1 MVEIEKESA
10 LTVSVNFSMSDNDYK
25 VLYTCYLP
33 IVGSDGIA
41 LYGYLLSV
49 GQSNLPFI
57 FGEDLYSFTGLNEA
71 TATIARKRLE
81 AACLLETYNKV
92 GLKEDSSSFVL
103 KLFPPL
109 SPKKFFSDLALTKVL
124 EILIGSKKLDE
135 LKRSYIK
142 GENIDDQYTN
152 VSASFGSIFDIKK
165 LDISSND
172 SPDKLEDK
180 SGKHTASNIDLA
192 TLKKAMKEGQI
203 SSKYL
208 KNDLPNILSTI
219 NFYDID
225 VKEAVNLIERCLNS
239 DNIFVLDKFT
249 QLCRD
254 RCRFAS
260 DAFADDSSDP
270 TYKGNMRNAEIFEAQ
285 DKLSIP
291 QFVSARL
298 NLSSVPEPVLDDLY
312 KLQNEFGFS
321 NGVVNNIVDFCLLKN
336 GSLPNLKYM
345 ERVSM
350 TVATKKPK
358 TAYECSIILKNE
370 NKKFKKNVDK
380 KIAYETGLTTKI
392 KNIVNAEDEAVKEET
407 KAEKI
412 EEFDDTEK
420 DLIASLMK
428 GE

>member
-10 LTVSVNFSMSDNDYK
+10 LTISVNFSMSDNDYK

-33 IVGSDGIA
+33 IVGSDGIS

-57 FGEDLYSFTGLNEA
+57 FGEDLFNFTGLNEA

-81 AACLLETYNKV
+81 AACLIETYNKV
-92 GLKEDSSSFVL
+92 GVKEDSSSFIL

-109 SPKKFFSDLALTKVL
+109 SPKKFFSDLALTK
-124 EILIGSKKLDE
+124 ILDISIGNKKLDE

-142 GENIDDQYTN
+142 GENIGDDYTN
-152 VSASFGSIFDIKK
+152 ISASFSAIFDIKN
-165 LDISSND
+165 LDISIND

-180 SGKHTASNIDLA
+180 SGKHTASNVDMA
-192 TLKKAMKEGQI
+192 SLKKAMKERQI
-203 SSKYL
+203 SSNNL
-208 KNDLPNILSTI
+208 KDDLPNILSTI

-225 VKEAVNLIERCLNS
+225 AKEAVNIIERCLNS
-239 DNIFVLDKFT
+239 DNIFALDKFT

-254 RCRFAS
+254 RCRFVS
-260 DAFADDSSDP
+260 DAYVDDSSDP
-270 TYKGNMRNAEIFEAQ
+270 MYNGNMRNAEIFEAQ

-298 NLSSVPEPVLDDLY
+298 NLSIVPQPVLDDLY
-312 KLQNEFGFS
+312 KLQQEFGFS

-350 TVATKKPK
+350 TVTTKKPK

-380 KIAYETGLTTKI
+380 KISYETGLSAKI
-392 KNIVNAEDEAVKEET
+392 KNTSDSNEKTESEEAKDD
-407 KAEKI
+407 KI
-412 EEFDDTEK
+412 EEFDETEK